1 MKVALVFLAVF
12 VGTSYQQGYY
22 LPYYGA
28 PHYPVIYAP
37 HRNAYPML
45 QGQDY
50 GQNLFLQNVEGRS
63 NQVKEN
69 AENNA
74 RAGVLVS
81 IPNPFSSLTSS
92 LLTTST
98 YTATEFSTTTTTAT
112 KFSEI
117 SCAASSIFTSTTA
130 CRRRR
135 AIFEDSGIE
144 ESIAASPKEEIEASV
159 IPEEKMMREVVEPE
173 LLSSQVEAEE
183 EKGLFLQASKTA
195 RFLNSV
201 TVQTTT
207 TKSTTVT
214 IVAFTTSSFT
224 KTLALATQ
232 TSVLVCLPSGIIV
245 CI

>member
-1 MKVALVFLAVF
+1 MKIAVLFLTLF
-12 VGTSYQQGYY
+12 VGASYQQGYNWGY
-22 LPYYGA
+22 NYALPYYPGMFNLYQQAFPA
-28 PHYPVIYAP
+28 PAERPSFE
-37 HRNAYPML
+37 
-45 QGQDY
+45 
-50 GQNLFLQNVEGRS
+50 QNIEGRSKQQKDAVEGRLFGS
-63 NQVKEN
+63 GQI
-69 AENNA
+69 
-74 RAGVLVS
+74 S
-81 IPNPFSSLTSS
+81 FTNPFSIATTVTSTLTAYAIT
-92 LLTTST
+92 TTST
-98 YTATEFSTTTTTAT
+98 TAISI
-112 KFSEI
+112 SLI
-117 SCAASSIFTSTTA
+117 SCVVSTFFTSTTA

-214 IVAFTTSSFT
+214 IVTFTTSSFT
-224 KTLALATQ
+224 KTLALATGA
-232 TSVLVCLPSGIIV
+232 SVLVCLPSGIIT
-245 CI
+245 CA

>member
-144 ESIAASPKEEIEASV
+144 ESIAASPKEEIEVSV
-159 IPEEKMMREVVEPE
+159 IPEEKMISDDAETE
-173 LLSSQVEAEE
+173 LLSSLVAEDHPA
-183 EKGLFLQASKTA
+183 KSA
-195 RFLNSV
+195 RSIAFT
-201 TVQTTT
+201 TVITTTT
-207 TKSTTVT
+207 TKT
-214 IVAFTTSSFT
+214 ITSVSFTSSSYT